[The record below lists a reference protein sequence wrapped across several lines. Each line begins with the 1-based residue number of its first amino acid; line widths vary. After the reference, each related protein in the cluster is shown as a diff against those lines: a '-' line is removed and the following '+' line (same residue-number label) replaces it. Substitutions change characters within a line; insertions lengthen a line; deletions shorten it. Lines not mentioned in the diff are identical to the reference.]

1 MGTIS
6 SHSIMARHMCGSEA
20 KSSGNASTTS
30 NLEPMSALNKMM
42 GFLGLVDTEEE
53 LETTA
58 TPAKKVEPRSI
69 SPRRSEPTGVTV
81 VRNNQDV
88 VAEPF
93 IEESVSY
100 NIVTLQPRSY
110 SEARKVGEYYREGNP
125 VIINLD
131 DMEESERKR
140 LVDFAA
146 GLAFALRGSF
156 DKVATKVFLLSPAD
170 VEVTPEERRRMA
182 EAGFYAQ

>member
-1 MGTIS
+1 
-6 SHSIMARHMCGSEA
+6 
-20 KSSGNASTTS
+20 
-30 NLEPMSALNKMM
+30 M

-53 LETTA
+53 LETQA
-58 TPAKKVEPRSI
+58 APVKKTEPRSI

-81 VRNNQDV
+81 VRNNYEV
-88 VAEPF
+88 VDQPLV
-93 IEESVSY
+93 EEGTSY

-140 LVDFAA
+140 LVDFAS
-146 GLAFALRGSF
+146 GLVFGLHGRIERISL
-156 DKVATKVFLLSPAD
+156 KVFLLSPANVNVSNED
-170 VEVTPEERRRMA
+170 RTA
-182 EAGFYAQ
+182 AQASFYNQS